1 MQVDV
6 DLVVLVT
13 LLRELF
19 MDLDYNVQLLLD
31 LSRERLES
39 ASRKL
44 SPGSTLPPG
53 NSHLRPMYLSLLRW
67 AIRYMPSFLIIAA
80 TTSWGSIMCYIP
92 KRDRCTAERYL
103 FITGLAAVFFMS
115 TAGAAATAA
124 NDDLLGDGIADV
136 ELARQMLQ
144 ALVLIGV
151 EHYHHIGFIVAY
163 RRAILAV
170 LERFLPSCH
179 FLFGVVYSQ
188 QGWE

>member
-1 MQVDV
+1 MFSSS
-6 DLVVLVT
+6 LI
-13 LLRELF
+13 
-19 MDLDYNVQLLLD
+19 
-31 LSRERLES
+31 SLES

-151 EHYHHIGFIVAY
+151 EHYHHIGFIVADEGVI
-163 RRAILAV
+163 AVV